1 MENTEKIE
9 FIVEGQY
16 ENEKGVFT
24 VLSRQGD
31 RMVIRWES
39 GDEITTSV
47 ELQTRIA
54 ERRQWE
60 KQKREAEA
68 LAAKKSRQSGSSGK
82 KTAFT
87 GFAFTDFK
95 SDVARTTWRSRN
107 QLGEAVTKKIDTSR
121 FNLNSWA
128 FGHKPEMHVQDIK
141 FHGDAQPDCQAR
153 FFVRVDPQ
161 ALHYGFRVA
170 CPTDGDTGQTDWAAC
185 CDWLAEPENEHTV
198 HTIAVEDKLIARN
211 LTGTRSDQLVATD
224 NGWKLDHDGKQSG
237 EAALSEYLSDRSE
250 SSPVDL
256 ELAASINKSDAV
268 ASGSEIA
275 ETIARLFTRLMPLY
289 RAAVSH

>member
-1 MENTEKIE
+1 MEKPEKIE
-9 FIVEGQY
+9 FVVDGQY

-24 VLSRQGD
+24 VLSIQRD

-39 GDEITTSV
+39 GEEITTSI

-60 KQKREAEA
+60 KQKQEAEA
-68 LAAKKSRQSGSSGK
+68 LAAKRSRQSGSAGK
-82 KTAFT
+82 RTAFT

-107 QLGEAVTKKIDTSR
+107 QLGEAIMKEIDTSQ

-141 FHGDAQPDCQAR
+141 FHDGAQPDYQAR

-170 CPTDGDTGQTDWAAC
+170 CPVDGDSGETDWDAC
-185 CDWLAEPENEHTV
+185 CDWLAKPENEHTV
-198 HTIAVEDKLIARN
+198 HAIAVEDKLIARN
-211 LTGTRSDQLVATD
+211 HTGSRFDQLVATD
-224 NGWKLDHDGKQSG
+224 NGWKLDQNGKQSG

-256 ELAASINKSDAV
+256 ELAASIDKSDAV

-289 RAAVSH
+289 QAAVSH

>member
-1 MENTEKIE
+1 MEKPEKIE
-9 FIVEGQY
+9 FIVDGQY
-16 ENEKGVFT
+16 ENEKGVFS
-24 VLSRQGD
+24 VLSIQGD
-31 RMVIRWES
+31 RMVIRWEN
-39 GDEITTSV
+39 GEEITTSI

-60 KQKREAEA
+60 RQKREAEA
-68 LAAKKSRQSGSSGK
+68 LAAKRSRSSGSSGK
-82 KTAFT
+82 RAAFT

-95 SDVARTTWRSRN
+95 SDVSRTTWRSRN

-128 FGHKPEMHVQDIK
+128 FGHKPEMHVQDVK
-141 FHGDAQPDCQAR
+141 CHGDTQSDYQAK

-170 CPTDGDTGQTDWAAC
+170 CPADGDCGETDWAAC
-185 CDWLAEPENEHTV
+185 RDWLAKPENENTV
-198 HTIAVEDKLIARN
+198 HSIAVEDKLIARN
-211 LTGTRSDQLVATD
+211 QNGATSDQLVATD
-224 NGWKLDHDGKQSG
+224 NGWKLDQGGKKSG
-237 EAALSEYLSDRSE
+237 EAALSEYLMDQSE
-250 SSPVDL
+250 SRPVDL
-256 ELAASINKSDAV
+256 ELAVSVDKSDAV

-289 RAAVSH
+289 QAAVAR